1 MQAAHDRLLD
11 LCDPIYVKVRAVLG
25 YEDEVVFVIYA
36 GIGCSA
42 GWVTI
47 YSLDVDRNSSNRD
60 GTLSKEDHCEW
71 RSLARLRC

>member
-36 GIGCSA
+36 GIGCGA
-42 GWVTI
+42 GWATV
-47 YSLDVDRNSSNRD
+47 YSLDVDRNSSN
-60 GTLSKEDHCEW
+60 
-71 RSLARLRC
+71 